1 MALTP
6 RPRSRRLPEPAP
18 ELPSQVFQPDD
29 DEVDEGEDDNGA
41 DAVADLNNPDV
52 AHLGGGP
59 SLGGRKTK
67 DRTELY
73 GETAEHAIG
82 RASSPRLYAQAAQFP
97 TCAQL
102 RVWKWENGVP
112 VGLGA
117 IDAEANEDEFVRRFY
132 SAMPRRGESRAQ
144 FKLRPIDIR
153 GQELGQ
159 EVTVVISEHHATLRM
174 IREADEEQRDAR
186 AVPAAAVGSEFTSEM
201 SRMVEHML
209 ASAESR
215 AQALEDSLEA
225 EREQMRE
232 AELQRTQERVD
243 LASQAAQGVHAITD
257 RMMKDEAARSERAMA
272 MQQQQGQV
280 LVTTLTSIFSQQQM
294 MQQQQSEAARRND
307 EYRLEQERQ
316 RSERDRKESDERLRR
331 ELAESESRRARELA
345 AADRK
350 IAQEREEAD
359 RKFAQAKLE
368 MDSRLAREREELE
381 RRERR
386 DKDEADRRERWLAEE
401 RARRET
407 REGAEARER
416 EVERGRQHERMIKEL
431 EAQAQKD
438 REHAERMMQMSKL
451 ELESRQNAQG
461 SDVLGSAAKMLSQF
475 GIEPTEILPRLLG
488 LKTGEEEEEPKAPS
502 GWAAALPSIIGVVGD
517 LARAATQ
524 AKANQTAQVEAA
536 QVRHTE
542 QFVAPRALPPPGM
555 MYGPPPQQPVPVPVP
570 LARETPT
577 PATAPPGAPP
587 QAAPS
592 PVETKPSF
600 SDTASAKGLSLKTQK
615 AARVALR
622 ELARNL
628 GNASEDKWEPLI
640 AVALQN
646 ELAIYHYVKAV
657 SVKSALLEAGAPEA
671 LADRVI
677 NFMRTSPIVPT
688 DLPLETVE

>member
-1 MALTP
+1 MAL
-6 RPRSRRLPEPAP
+6 RRSRKLPEPAP
-18 ELPSQVFQPDD
+18 ELPQGFQPADPDEDDREEIDD
-29 DEVDEGEDDNGA
+29 DGE
-41 DAVADLNNPDV
+41 DAVAGLNNPDV

-59 SLGGRKTK
+59 TVGGRRT
-67 DRTELY
+67 RATTELY
-73 GETAEHAIG
+73 GEEAEHATG

-174 IREADEEQRDAR
+174 IREADEELRDAR
-186 AVPAAAVGSEFTSEM
+186 AVPAAAVGTEFTGEM

-209 ASAESR
+209 ASAEQR
-215 AQALEDSLEA
+215 ARALEDSLEA
-225 EREQMRE
+225 ERERMRE
-232 AELQRTQERVD
+232 EELQRTQERVD

-257 RMMKDEAARSERAMA
+257 RMMKDEAARAERAMK
-272 MQQQQGQV
+272 MQQDQGQV

-316 RSERDRKESDERLRR
+316 RAERDRKESEDRLRR
-331 ELAESESRRARELA
+331 ERDEAESKRERELA
-345 AADRK
+345 AMDRK
-350 IAQEREEAD
+350 IQQERDEAN
-359 RKFAQAKLE
+359 RKFEQAKLE

-416 EVERGRQHERMIKEL
+416 EIERGRQHERMIKEL

-461 SDVLGSAAKMLSQF
+461 SDVLGSAAKMLAQF

-488 LKTGEEEEEPKAPS
+488 LKQGEEVPAEPS

-517 LARAATQ
+517 FARAAAQSRAAQ
-524 AKANQTAQVEAA
+524 AAQVEAEA
-536 QVRHTE
+536 RRAE
-542 QFVAPRALPPPGM
+542 PFAAPRALPPPGM
-555 MYGPPPQQPVPVPVP
+555 MYG
-570 LARETPT
+570 A
-577 PATAPPGAPP
+577 PAPAAAA
-587 QAAPS
+587 AAPAAAAAAAA
-592 PVETKPSF
+592 PAAPAAAAPAAPAAAAPAAAAARTL
-600 SDTASAKGLSLKTQK
+600 SDTATEKGLPLKAQK
-615 AARVALR
+615 AARVAIR

-628 GNASEDKWEPLI
+628 GNSSEEKWEALI

-671 LADRVI
+671 LADRVVAA
-677 NFMRTSPIVPT
+677 MRTYPVIPA
-688 DLPLETVE
+688 DLPLEIIE